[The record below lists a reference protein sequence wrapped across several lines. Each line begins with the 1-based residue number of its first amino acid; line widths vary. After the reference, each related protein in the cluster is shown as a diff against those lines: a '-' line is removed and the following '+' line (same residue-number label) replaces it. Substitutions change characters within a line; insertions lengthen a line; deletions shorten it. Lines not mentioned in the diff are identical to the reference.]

1 MPRPANYISRSDL
14 GWSRTSPTSL
24 ADPKSGLV
32 VHYDSADQNL
42 ADRGLEASIAYWQ
55 RTRNFHT
62 GPQRGWGDVGYSFMA
77 AATGH
82 ILEGRGLYRAQA
94 AQPGGNTTH
103 YSVTLATGPN
113 DRITAAQINAVR
125 ELRQWLMEPA
135 TSIAGTVLGHRDFI
149 ATSCPG
155 TRAYEL
161 IRTGTFTQPPSPLEE
176 DDVPQ
181 HSRFEKN
188 SRQTLQPR
196 TWASL
201 RFDERHDGK
210 AGDLFSLLGVEE
222 KNGALYDVSVGVTL
236 EGLVTG
242 TEVQIRATEYE
253 PDGAGGW
260 RVARN
265 RPLDS
270 PVHAVGNGHFTYSW
284 KGNLGAGRRLRIRL
298 AQFGEAEAAI
308 TRATAEVF
316 AWPR

>member
-14 GWSRTSPTSL
+14 GWGASPASG
-24 ADPKSGLV
+24 ANPKSGLV
-32 VHYDSADQNL
+32 VHYDSIDQNL
-42 ADRGLEASIAYWQ
+42 ADQGLEASIAYWQ

-62 GPQRGWGDVGYSFMA
+62 GPQRGWADIGYSFMA
-77 AATGH
+77 APTGH

-113 DRITAAQINAVR
+113 DRITADQINAVR
-125 ELRQWLMEPA
+125 GLRGWLMEPA

-155 TRAYEL
+155 DRAYEL
-161 IRTGTFTQPPSPLEE
+161 IRNGTFTRPPSPLEE

-188 SRQTLQPR
+188 SLQTLQPR

-210 AGDLFSLLGVEE
+210 TGDLFSLLGVEE

-253 PDGAGGW
+253 SDGAGGW
-260 RVARN
+260 KVARN

-298 AQFGEAEAAI
+298 SQFGEAEAAI